1 MDISFAGIGQVAA
14 TFEVQEPT
22 GGSVERLEI
31 GMAVT
36 LTAANTVGIGA
47 ADGTLCGVILAL
59 EKDGKAT
66 VQVDGF
72 AKVGYSGAT
81 APAVGWVNLA
91 VDGAGKVQ
99 VASTGG
105 RSCLVV
111 QVDTSAQTAVIKL

>member
-14 TFEVQEPT
+14 TFEAQEPT
-22 GGSVERLEI
+22 GGSLERLEI
-31 GMAVT
+31 GMAVA
-36 LTAANTVGIGA
+36 LTEANTVGLGA
-47 ADGTLCGVILAL
+47 SGNSPCGVILAL

-72 AKVGYSGAT
+72 AQVGYSGAS